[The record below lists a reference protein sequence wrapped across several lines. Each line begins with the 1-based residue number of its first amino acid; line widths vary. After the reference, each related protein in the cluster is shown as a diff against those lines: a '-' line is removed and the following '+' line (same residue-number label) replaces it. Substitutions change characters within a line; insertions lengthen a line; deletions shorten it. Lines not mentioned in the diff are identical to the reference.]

1 MYYLGINTN
10 ESVVG
15 IVFAIFV
22 AVFNLAVS
30 IFDVLIIL
38 RVISSWVVRLQDVWI
53 FKLARTLT
61 EPLVIPFR
69 KWLYRY
75 EFVRRCPLDLSF
87 VALYISLNIAQG
99 LLNQLNVLI
108 K

>member
-38 RVISSWVVRLQDVWI
+38 RVISSWVVRLRDVWI